1 VTKNDATTEV
11 HLDSSFNV
19 GGGPGSGRQAAEW
32 FEDAIRARDL
42 GLTLRQLAMGRLIR
56 ASPYSNTPGGARA

>member
-19 GGGPGSGRQAAEW
+19 GGGPGSGRHAAEW
-32 FEDAIRARDL
+32 FEVPYGPAIS
-42 GLTLRQLAMGRLIR
+42 G
-56 ASPYSNTPGGARA
+56 